1 MRTQLSVGL
10 QAVISQILLPKLNAN
25 GEVHGRIAAFEIM
38 LATPSIRSRIRDNK
52 TFQIRSDIQTG
63 AKFGM
68 VTLDACL
75 MDHYRKGLISYD
87 ELITK
92 SQDPD
97 SVVSKLKEEMG
108 RR

>member
-1 MRTQLSVGL
+1 
-10 QAVISQILLPKLNAN
+10 
-25 GEVHGRIAAFEIM
+25 
-38 LATPSIRSRIRDNK
+38 
-52 TFQIRSDIQTG
+52 
-63 AKFGM
+63 M

>member
-1 MRTQLSVGL
+1 
-10 QAVISQILLPKLNAN
+10 
-25 GEVHGRIAAFEIM
+25 
-38 LATPSIRSRIRDNK
+38 
-52 TFQIRSDIQTG
+52 
-63 AKFGM
+63 M

-75 MDHYRKGLISYD
+75 LDHYRHGYISYD

-97 SVVSKLKEEMG
+97 TIVAKLKEEMG